1 MEKTFP
7 LAAAR
12 RVAGQLLDLLEPACD
27 KLAVA
32 GSVRRGRSQVHDL
45 DLVILPV
52 YQSCPPQVNLFG
64 ETVAGPA
71 ARPDALLH
79 AIQPYKPNPSPDA
92 RVISFAFED
101 FPVELYLA
109 EPGGANFFALLQ
121 MRTGSATFNV
131 RMAARARAL
140 GYQYQAGYGIF
151 DAGGARLDDGSEHG
165 LFATLRM
172 VYIPPERRN

>member
-7 LAAAR
+7 LVAAR
-12 RVAGQLLDLLEPACD
+12 SVAGRLLDLLEPVCD

-32 GSVRRGRSQVHDL
+32 GSVRRGCSRVHDL

-52 YQSCPPQVNLFG
+52 YRSCPPQVNLFG
-64 ETVAGPA
+64 ETVAGSA
-71 ARPDALLH
+71 TRPDALLH
-79 AIQPYKPNPSPDA
+79 AIQPYKPDAHPDA
-92 RVISFAFED
+92 RVISFTFED

-131 RMAARARAL
+131 RMAARAKAL
-140 GYQYQAGYGIF
+140 GYRYHAGYGIF
-151 DAGGARLDDGSEHG
+151 DTGGARLDDGSEHG

-172 VYIPPERRN
+172 VYVPPERRN